1 MRGAWQGSSVD
12 STFARVRRAPD
23 STGLC
28 VGLRRDGRGYQAI
41 GIDEFV
47 LYLPRNWDPQTMRED
62 EMFEEVMASV
72 VQNSAPAGSP
82 ETG

>member
-28 VGLRRDGRGYQAI
+28 VGLPRDGRGYQAI

-47 LYLPRNWDPQTMRED
+47 LYLPRNRDPQTMHED
-62 EMFEEVMASV
+62 GMFEEVMASA
-72 VQNSAPAGSP
+72 VQNSTPAGSP
-82 ETG
+82 DNG

>member
-47 LYLPRNWDPQTMRED
+47 LYWPRNRDPQAVHED
-62 EMFEEVMASV
+62 EVFEDVMTSV
-72 VQNSAPAGSP
+72 VPELRAG
-82 ETG
+82 GLA